1 MQELKMGVASTEE
14 ETQAVMK
21 VYSKEDYSVV
31 NRFES
36 KWVLCT
42 GYMIN
47 DVQYHTLRDTYGM
60 IWLYQAK
67 LGSLIMWNINIQFR
81 LEIWFRSSLVKN
93 LSG

>member
-42 GYMIN
+42 EGFMVN
-47 DVQYHTLRDTYGM
+47 NV
-60 IWLYQAK
+60 
-67 LGSLIMWNINIQFR
+67 
-81 LEIWFRSSLVKN
+81 
-93 LSG
+93 

>member
-1 MQELKMGVASTEE
+1 MQELKMGVASAEE

-42 GYMIN
+42 GYILN
-47 DVQYHTLRDTYGM
+47 DV
-60 IWLYQAK
+60 
-67 LGSLIMWNINIQFR
+67 
-81 LEIWFRSSLVKN
+81 
-93 LSG
+93 